1 MSQLPLRPIEFRGH
15 TLQTFAAG
23 DPAADTDDLPPIIF
37 LHGFFVSLRFVPH
50 AVPLAVRDS
59 RRWHAVSL
67 PCHPPAAAP
76 LRFAKGDISPDWLA
90 DMVAHVAET
99 LSPSRPPVLV
109 GHSAGGF
116 AVLNAAAR
124 DPARYAAVAAVNGFI
139 NGGLTLMERALQL
152 LARAGPAGRLG
163 FALSLKA
170 GVINADLHERMS
182 AGLAGDGESLR
193 DNARLRRAI
202 DAYLPD
208 LQDLSPEQ
216 LDALRIFTSM
226 MPDLECQADLRG
238 LSQLPVL
245 LINGAEDPIVPA
257 DHAREMAARLPSA
270 QAELLEGIGHLPMFE
285 DAAAYDRLLHTFLAN
300 EQAPAPGAGA

>member
-208 LQDLSPEQ
+208 LQDLTPRQ
-216 LDALRIFTSM
+216 TAILLIVY
-226 MPDLECQADLRG
+226 LEPPPHTVRG
-238 LSQLPVL
+238 LAQRLGVTKPVITRAL
-245 LINGAEDPIVPA
+245 TTLG
-257 DHAREMAARLPSA
+257 
-270 QAELLEGIGHLPMFE
+270 
-285 DAAAYDRLLHTFLAN
+285 
-300 EQAPAPGAGA
+300 GAGLLKRRRDETDKRNVLVARTVEGSLYLERLSDMIVQEAESLPRDVPR